1 MTRTLSVFLAAAC
14 QLGVGLARAQ
24 ETSGKPFGEKWERVV
39 PVPLA
44 DLGEG
49 DRYVAWVEGGWLQ
62 VRRETSKGLTDW
74 HIVLARATGT
84 EPPIIEAR
92 KGLVRFALSYRGR
105 YFVREDADILSC
117 LREPKRGIK
126 LVWPAVTFKPGR
138 SRRHGSAADP
148 AHPPMLLGWLGADGF
163 LITSSA
169 GPTEERYDSL
179 VRLSPRPSESTYS
192 FTSMASPQR
201 RASWGKNWLVDDG
214 EFLVAQRTL
223 EAMAGLEVGD
233 PAPPLSATTLD
244 GKPLKLAD
252 YRGKYVLLDF
262 WATWCAP
269 CLAELPQL
277 KATYQ
282 SFAKDGRLVMIGLSV
297 DDDVDAPKK
306 LVAAREIPWSQV
318 FLDPATRGPIVRA
331 YGAQSI
337 PAVFLIGPD
346 GKVIAKDLRGQQ
358 IPQVVAKALGKK

>member
-1 MTRTLSVFLAAAC
+1 MIGGGLRS
-14 QLGVGLARAQ
+14 GV
-24 ETSGKPFGEKWERVV
+24 RVV
-39 PVPLA
+39 RCATISVVLMGRLDHDSHIERSSRSSLSARHRIGTGPGDVREAFRGKMGAGHLPVHLA
-44 DLGEG
+44 ELGEG

-74 HIVLARATGT
+74 HIVLARATGS

-92 KGLVRFALSYRGR
+92 KGLVRFALSYRDGR

-126 LVWPAVTFKPGR
+126 LVWPAVAFKPGR

-148 AHPPMLLGWLGADGF
+148 DHPPMLLGWLGEDGF
-163 LITSSA
+163 LVTSSA
-169 GPTEERYDSL
+169 GPTQERYDCL
-179 VRLSPRPSESTYS
+179 VRLSPRPKESGYS

-269 CLAELPQL
+269 CLAEIPSSSRLTSPLPR
-277 KATYQ
+277 T
-282 SFAKDGRLVMIGLSV
+282 GN
-297 DDDVDAPKK
+297 
-306 LVAAREIPWSQV
+306 W
-318 FLDPATRGPIVRA
+318 
-331 YGAQSI
+331 
-337 PAVFLIGPD
+337 
-346 GKVIAKDLRGQQ
+346 
-358 IPQVVAKALGKK
+358 